1 MAISWLFNNLPLGTT
16 DNLLPNTWQ
25 PHLFD
30 IDNLCGPPLPP
41 PISKQNLPGDY

>member
-41 PISKQNLPGDY
+41 PHFKTKPSW